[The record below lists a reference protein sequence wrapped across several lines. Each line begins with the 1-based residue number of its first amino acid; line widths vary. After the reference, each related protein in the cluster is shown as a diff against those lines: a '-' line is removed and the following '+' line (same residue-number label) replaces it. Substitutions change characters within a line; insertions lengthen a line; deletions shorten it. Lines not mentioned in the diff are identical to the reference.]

1 MSPEASAARPG
12 RVRFAPFLL
21 FATAILATVVVGGG
35 YVLFKPFEIPSASN
49 IPTLL
54 VGDVIVASRLSY
66 GLSRYSLPIDLGF
79 KGRVLGREP
88 RRGDVVVF
96 RLPRDTS
103 IVYVKRVIGL
113 PGDTV
118 QMKAGRL
125 ILNGTMVKRD
135 AIAKV
140 TAETYTGVS
149 AEVPTY
155 RETLP
160 GGASYTIIEIQG
172 DFGFND
178 NTDVVTVPAGQI
190 FVLGDNR
197 DNSLD
202 SRVAPD
208 QGGVGFVPFDNL
220 VAQVDF
226 VLYNSSH
233 PDRTLKPIR

>member
-12 RVRFAPFLL
+12 RVRFAPFLI
-21 FATAILATVVVGGG
+21 FATAILATLVVGGG

-88 RRGDVVVF
+88 RCGDVVVF